1 VPRKRI
7 QPNKR
12 WLISKPP
19 RPVARPLSTA
29 ERARLKEIPGLP
41 EAALP
46 AVEEIAA
53 RFIRRAKYPTP
64 SKAETRAA
72 LRFLRNQVTRLRKA
86 ISETDLYTLHVI
98 SPNYVRRLRGDHG
111 WKQDDPGLLERVDSH
126 LNELLMKIDFVKCVL
141 ENKKSL
147 PPATSSTSLARE
159 VQATFQK
166 FEVPFSLGKDS
177 PATETVE
184 KILDMVRPAG
194 PNAARE
200 AVRRVE
206 RARKSTVSRATV
218 IKNAAVL
225 NGDRKK
231 VPA

>member
-126 LNELLMKIDFVKCVL
+126 LNELLMKIDFEREDGSTDAGDRYRAALHQSRRGGAVHPGRPRRIS
-141 ENKKSL
+141 ESS
-147 PPATSSTSLARE
+147 PPIEHQRH
-159 VQATFQK
+159 
-166 FEVPFSLGKDS
+166 
-177 PATETVE
+177 
-184 KILDMVRPAG
+184 
-194 PNAARE
+194 
-200 AVRRVE
+200 
-206 RARKSTVSRATV
+206 RARSGCMKKCLPETARASA
-218 IKNAAVL
+218 IAVTTERP
-225 NGDRKK
+225 GS
-231 VPA
+231 